1 MRNEVGSFFE
11 EEESSDRESSWW
23 TDMFGRRDALYTASG
38 REAIELAIIAA
49 ENSRSNLSKVCLLPQ
64 YTCDT
69 VILPFQ
75 KHNWEIYF
83 YPVDTSLEISE
94 EILAELLNSVDP
106 GLLLMH
112 TYFGTDTIKGV
123 RHLIA
128 DYQRER
134 GLVFVEDMTQSL
146 ALLSQ
151 VQGADYYVGSI
162 RKWFAIPDGGFI
174 LGENLPQTECF
185 REKSVFVEK
194 KMLAQRLKADYLQEK
209 GDVSKE
215 EFLRINREAEDYL
228 YQDVSV
234 CKMSE
239 ISYKRLQCLDGKR
252 QLRQREKN
260 GVVLSEQLEKCKSIR
275 AMIEMRGQ
283 SPLYLPILTEHRE
296 KLQELLR
303 EHDIFAP
310 VLWPV
315 PKEVEDTMTQDVRY
329 IFEHMLALPCD
340 HRYLER
346 DMCRIGE
353 ILLKYEERCKT
364 L

>member
-11 EEESSDRESSWW
+11 EEEFPDQEKTWW
-23 TDMFGRRDALYTASG
+23 TDMVGQREALYTASG

-49 ENSRSNLSKVCLLPQ
+49 ESSHSDLRKVCLLPQ

-69 VILPFQ
+69 VIIPFQ
-75 KHNWEIYF
+75 KHNWEICF
-83 YPVDTSLEISE
+83 YPVDISLEIRA
-94 EILAELLNSVDP
+94 EILEDLLNRVNP

-146 ALLSQ
+146 ALLLQ
-151 VQGADYYVGSI
+151 VQGADYYVGSL

-174 LGENLPQTECF
+174 LGKNLIQPEYF
-185 REKSVFVEK
+185 REKSAFVER

-209 GDVSKE
+209 GAVSKE

-228 YQDVSV
+228 YQDDSI

-239 ISYKRLQCLDGKR
+239 FSYKSMQRLDGKQ

-260 GVVLSEQLEKCKSIR
+260 GVVLSKQLQKCKSIR

-296 KLQELLR
+296 WLQELLK
-303 EHDIFAP
+303 ECDIFAP
-310 VLWPV
+310 VLWPI
-315 PKEVEDTMTQDVRY
+315 PKEVEETMTQDVRY

-340 HRYLER
+340 HRYSEG
-346 DMCRIGE
+346 DMCQIGE
-353 ILLKYEERCKT
+353 VLLEYEERCKS

>member
-1 MRNEVGSFFE
+1 M
-11 EEESSDRESSWW
+11 
-23 TDMFGRRDALYTASG
+23 
-38 REAIELAIIAA
+38 
-49 ENSRSNLSKVCLLPQ
+49 
-64 YTCDT
+64 
-69 VILPFQ
+69 
-75 KHNWEIYF
+75 
-83 YPVDTSLEISE
+83 
-94 EILAELLNSVDP
+94 
-106 GLLLMH
+106 
-112 TYFGTDTIKGV
+112 
-123 RHLIA
+123 
-128 DYQRER
+128 
-134 GLVFVEDMTQSL
+134 
-146 ALLSQ
+146 
-151 VQGADYYVGSI
+151 
-162 RKWFAIPDGGFI
+162 
-174 LGENLPQTECF
+174 
-185 REKSVFVEK
+185 
-194 KMLAQRLKADYLQEK
+194 
-209 GDVSKE
+209 
-215 EFLRINREAEDYL
+215 RINREAEDYL

>member
-11 EEESSDRESSWW
+11 EEEFSDREKAWW
-23 TDMFGRRDALYTASG
+23 MDMFGQQEVLYTASG
-38 REAIELAIIAA
+38 REAIELAIIGA
-49 ENSRSNLSKVCLLPQ
+49 ENSRSDLRKVCLLPQ

-69 VILPFQ
+69 VIIPFQ
-75 KHNWEIYF
+75 KHNWEVYF
-83 YPVDTSLEISE
+83 YPVDISLRISE
-94 EILAELLNSVDP
+94 GILADLLNYVNP

-151 VQGADYYVGSI
+151 VQGADYYVGSL
-162 RKWFAIPDGGFI
+162 RKWFAIPDGGFV
-174 LGENLPQTECF
+174 LGENLPQTKHF

-215 EFLRINREAEDYL
+215 EFLRINREAENYL
-228 YQDVSV
+228 YEDDSI
-234 CKMSE
+234 CKMSGF
-239 ISYKRLQCLDGKR
+239 SYKRLQCLNR
-252 QLRQREKN
+252 QQQLCQRRKN
-260 GVVLSEQLEKCKSIR
+260 GIALSERLEKCMSIR
-275 AMIEMRGQ
+275 AMIEMRDQ
-283 SPLYLPILTEHRE
+283 SPLYFPILTEKRE
-296 KLQELLR
+296 KLQEFLR
-303 EHDIFAP
+303 ERDIFAP
-310 VLWPV
+310 VLWPI
-315 PKEVEDTMTQDVRY
+315 PKEVEETMTQDVRY
-329 IFEHMLALPCD
+329 IFGHMLALPCD
-340 HRYLER
+340 HRYSEG

-353 ILLKYEERCKT
+353 ILLEYEERCKS